1 MASYVTTADAL
12 VALNG
17 TIPFNSVSIPCNKN
31 NVIPIVPGILNLSGN
46 TSNRFA
52 RYEVTLQGNIQ
63 IPQGGAVTPIAI
75 GITLNGVVIP
85 ESVAIVIP
93 AAAEQY
99 WHVNTSASVT
109 VPCGC
114 CLTVSGVYVDGTEDD
129 PATTP
134 TPSIQVRREASLTVV
149 RTAEGGLK

>member
-1 MASYVTTADAL
+1 MASYVTTADAT

-17 TIPFNSVSIPCNKN
+17 TIPFNSVSIPCNKG
-31 NVIPIVPGILNLSGN
+31 NVVPLVPGILNLNGN

-52 RYEVTLQGNIQ
+52 RYDVTLQGNIQ
-63 IPQGGAVTPIAI
+63 IPEGGAVTPIAL

-85 ESVAIVIP
+85 QSVAIVTP
-93 AAAEQY
+93 AAAEEY
-99 WHVNTSASVT
+99 WHVNTTASVT

-134 TPSIQVRREASLTVV
+134 TPSILVRREASITVT
-149 RTAEGGLK
+149 RTA

>member
-1 MASYVTTADAL
+1 MASYVTVDDAL
-12 VALNG
+12 VSLNG
-17 TIPFNSVSIPCNKN
+17 TIPFSSVSIPCNKG
-31 NVIPIVPGILNLSGN
+31 NVIPVVPGILNLNGN

-52 RYEVTLQGNIQ
+52 RYYVNLQANIR
-63 IPQGGAVTPIAI
+63 IPEGGAVTPIAL

-85 ESVAIVIP
+85 ESVALVTP
-93 AAAEQY
+93 AAVGDY

-114 CLTVSGVYVDGTEDD
+114 CLTVSGAYVDGTEDD

-134 TPSIQVRREASLTVV
+134 TPSILVRREASLKVT
-149 RTAEGGLK
+149 RTA

>member
-1 MASYVTTADAL
+1 MASYVTTADSL

-17 TIPFNSVSIPCNKN
+17 TIPFNSVSIPCNKG
-31 NVIPIVPGILNLSGN
+31 NVVPLVPGILNLNGN

-52 RYEVTLQGNIQ
+52 RYDVTLQANIQ
-63 IPQGGAVTPIAI
+63 IPEGGAVTPIAI

-85 ESVAIVIP
+85 ESVAIVTP
-93 AAAEQY
+93 AAAEDY
-99 WHVNTSASVT
+99 WHVNTTASVT

-114 CLTVSGVYVDGTEDD
+114 CLTVSGAYVDGTEDD

-134 TPSIQVRREASLTVV
+134 TPSILVRREASLTVT
-149 RTAEGGLK
+149 RTA

>member
-1 MASYVTTADAL
+1 MASYVTTTDNL

-17 TIPFNSVSIPCNKN
+17 TIPFNSVSIPCNKG
-31 NVIPIVPGILNLSGN
+31 NVVPLVPGILNLNGN

-63 IPQGGAVTPIAI
+63 IPTGGAVTPIAV
-75 GITLNGVVIP
+75 GITINGVVVP
-85 ESVAIVIP
+85 ESIAIITP
-93 AAAEQY
+93 AAVGQY
-99 WHVNTSASVT
+99 EHVNTTVPVT

-114 CLTVSGVYVDGTEDD
+114 CLTVSGAYVDGTEDD

-134 TPSIQVRREASLTVV
+134 TPSIQIRRNASLTVT
-149 RTAEGGLK
+149 RIA

>member
-1 MASYVTTADAL
+1 MASYVTTTDAL

-17 TIPFNSVSIPCNKN
+17 TIPFNSVSIPCNKG
-31 NVIPIVPGILNLSGN
+31 NVIPVVPGVLNLKGS

-63 IPQGGAVTPIAI
+63 IPEGGTVTPIAL
-75 GITLNGVVIP
+75 GITLNGVTIP
-85 ESVAIVIP
+85 ESVAIVTP
-93 AAAEQY
+93 AAAEEY
-99 WHVNTSASVT
+99 WHVNTSASIT

-114 CLTVSGVYVDGTEDD
+114 CLTVSGAYVDGTEDD

-134 TPSIQVRREASLTVV
+134 TPSIQIRREASIIVK
-149 RTAEGGLK
+149 RIA

>member
-1 MASYVTTADAL
+1 MASYVTTTDAL

-17 TIPFNSVSIPCNKN
+17 TIPFNSVSIPCNKG
-31 NVIPIVPGILNLSGN
+31 NVIPLAPGILNLNGN

-63 IPQGGAVTPIAI
+63 IPEGGDVTPIAL

-85 ESVAIVIP
+85 ESVAIVTP
-93 AAAEQY
+93 AAAEEY
-99 WHVNTSASVT
+99 WHVNTSAYIT

-114 CLTVSGVYVDGTEDD
+114 CVTVSGSYVDGTEDD
-129 PATTP
+129 PTTTP
-134 TPSIQVRREASLTVV
+134 TPSIQIRREALLDVQ
-149 RTAEGGLK
+149 RIA

>member
-17 TIPFNSVSIPCNKN
+17 TIPFNYVSIPCNKG
-31 NVIPIVPGILNLSGN
+31 NVVPIVPGILNLNGN

-63 IPQGGAVTPIAI
+63 IPTGGTVTPIAI

-85 ESVAIVIP
+85 ESVAIISP
-93 AAAEQY
+93 AEAEKYQ
-99 WHVNTSASVT
+99 HINTTAIVT

-114 CLTVSGVYVDGTEDD
+114 CLTVSGAYVDGTEDD

-134 TPSIQVRREASLTVV
+134 TPSIQVRRDASLSVV
-149 RTAEGGLK
+149 RVA

>member
-1 MASYVTTADAL
+1 MASYVTTSDAL

-17 TIPFNSVSIPCNKN
+17 TIPFNSVSIPCNKGN
-31 NVIPIVPGILNLSGN
+31 IVPLVPGILNLNGN

-63 IPQGGAVTPIAI
+63 IPEGGAVTPIAV

-85 ESVAIVIP
+85 QSVAIVTP
-93 AAAEQY
+93 AAAQEY
-99 WHVNTSASVT
+99 WHVNTTASIT

-114 CLTVSGVYVDGTEDD
+114 CLTVAAAYVDGTEDD
-129 PATTP
+129 PAVTP
-134 TPSIQVRREASLTVV
+134 TPSIQVRREASLSVT
-149 RTAEGGLK
+149 RTA

>member
-1 MASYVTTADAL
+1 MASYVTTTDAL

-17 TIPFNSVSIPCNKN
+17 TIPFNSVSIPCNKG
-31 NVIPIVPGILNLSGN
+31 NVIPVVPGVLNLKGS

-63 IPQGGAVTPIAI
+63 IPEGGTVTPIAL
-75 GITLNGVVIP
+75 GITLNGVTIP
-85 ESVAIVIP
+85 ESVAIVTP
-93 AAAEQY
+93 AAAEEY
-99 WHVNTSASVT
+99 WHVNTSASIT

-114 CLTVSGVYVDGTEDD
+114 CLTVSGAYVDDTEDD

-134 TPSIQVRREASLTVV
+134 TPSIQIRREASIIVK
-149 RTAEGGLK
+149 RIA